1 MAEPMTFAA
10 PYGRADERM
19 ADMVTPDGHGYAEPM
34 FSEPVMEPWMDGVL
48 DETLMMAAPSSWDN
62 FDALDS
68 AVSQATATPNAFDS
82 MLADCSLPADSQASS
97 DGDLTVSPDMLNI
110 SSNLAFPESEISS
123 LLGTEFSNYFSTFDS
138 TTTDNTSFSTQTTP
152 ESTAGDNC
160 ELVFEQVASAFKD
173 LARARAAADPRPIS
187 RKQKQRDASIALYLE
202 RLRDTCN
209 EAVAALN
216 SGANNTTAMGHSAAW
231 FNSNQV
237 SMSSQPSSSGAS
249 SFSTSSPS
257 EGYTEFHSQSQS
269 TRSSVPSQSPTLDQS
284 RPQFQQPSPPAP
296 PSGGIELVM
305 DLNMNTAT
313 SLPRKH
319 RPRTETQ
326 RQRYLAVRNQGACEK
341 HKKQHKRCT
350 CIDKEIPLV
359 STSTATTT
367 ASSSPQAG
375 AGASNGIDAT
385 ISILSHTKGR
395 HSVRKTS
402 PLRRVPSVRGARDSL
417 SPTSGED
424 NWSGLGHDGEV
435 LIRNNRPD
443 GIAKGEAGMACSA
456 SYLLQ
461 RQGKLDQCRDSGH
474 DIGNSHDKGV
484 SRHRVASGERV
495 STLPTNTG
503 NVAWSVMPQAV
514 LDRNI
519 GWSITPQAVLDSN
532 VSVRS
537 RTTGGCEPTRNRD
550 TGGHGYYARCAD
562 GSVSATMC
570 LGNRDQGRR
579 AISTASSLVFPD
591 GTWQCPHGQS
601 ATNSQ
606 SHSTNIGS
614 SSDID
619 GSRLAQ
625 ISSYLHLRDKK
636 EDKQKHTCF
645 HTWSN
650 GDRNSSL
657 SSATA
662 AASAK
667 AHNINNNCCTNA
679 AAHLRRTTDL
689 VFSTIINSQ
698 SLKNRNAICD
708 ECCAGSMS
716 SALLQPSAS
725 NISSAYAGLRWYIQA
740 HINDSVRS
748 SLKRATPRQLEF
760 ALWCFIWISM
770 LVLSA
775 IFKGALA

>member
-10 PYGRADERM
+10 PYGCVDERM

-34 FSEPVMEPWMDGVL
+34 FNEPVLEPWMDGVL

-62 FDALDS
+62 FDALDT

-97 DGDLTVSPDMLNI
+97 NGDLTVSPDMLNI
-110 SSNLAFPESEISS
+110 SSSLAFPDSEISS
-123 LLGTEFSNYFSTFDS
+123 LLGSTEFSNSFGTAFDS
-138 TTTDNTSFSTQTTP
+138 TTTNNTSFSTQTTP
-152 ESTAGDNC
+152 EPTDGDNC

-216 SGANNTTAMGHSAAW
+216 SGADSTTAIGHSAAW
-231 FNSNQV
+231 FNPNQV
-237 SMSSQPSSSGAS
+237 SMSSQHSSSGTS

-257 EGYTEFHSQSQS
+257 EGFTEFHSQSQS

-284 RPQFQQPSPPAP
+284 RPQSQQPSPPAP

-350 CIDKEIPLV
+350 CIDQAIPLV
-359 STSTATTT
+359 TTSTATTT
-367 ASSSPQAG
+367 ASSSPQAS
-375 AGASNGIDAT
+375 AGASTGIDAT
-385 ISILSHTKGR
+385 ISVLSNAKGR
-395 HSVRKTS
+395 HSVHKTS
-402 PLRRVPSVRGARDSL
+402 PLRRVPGVRGARDSL

-424 NWSGLGHDGEV
+424 NWSGFGHEGEV

-443 GIAKGEAGMACSA
+443 GMAKGEAGMACSA

-484 SRHRVASGERV
+484 SRHRVASGEHV

-503 NVAWSVMPQAV
+503 NVGWSIMPQAV
-514 LDRNI
+514 LD
-519 GWSITPQAVLDSN
+519 GD

-537 RTTGGCEPTRNRD
+537 RTTGGCEPARNRD
-550 TGGHGYYARCAD
+550 AGGHGYHAQCPD
-562 GSVSATMC
+562 GSASATMC

-579 AISTASSLVFPD
+579 AISSASLLVFPD
-591 GTWQCPHGQS
+591 GTWQSPHGQS

-606 SHSTNIGS
+606 SHNANIGGS
-614 SSDID
+614 SNIG

-636 EDKQKHTCF
+636 DCFKDKQKHTGL
-645 HTWSN
+645 TKWSS
-650 GDRNSSL
+650 GDCNSSL
-657 SSATA
+657 STATTG
-662 AASAK
+662 ASAK
-667 AHNINNNCCTNA
+667 TSNVSNNCCTNA
-679 AAHLRRTTDL
+679 AAQLRHTTDVVL
-689 VFSTIINSQ
+689 SSTIINSQ
-698 SLKNRNAICD
+698 SLKNRSAIYD
-708 ECCAGSMS
+708 GCCAGSMP
-716 SALLQPSAS
+716 SALLQPSVS
-725 NISSAYAGLRWYIQA
+725 TISSAYAGLRWYIQA
-740 HINDSVRS
+740 YINNSVRS
-748 SLKRATPRQLEF
+748 NLKRATPRQLEF